1 MPIHNSIL
9 LDASGQPSAE
19 ALVRTGA
26 VLNVA
31 ISVHPALA
39 ASLDREGRIAPAPLT
54 GLALIDTGATMT
66 AIDHNVASQLD
77 LAPVGIIQTGT
88 AGGRMDCFLYPV
100 RITFPDAGLPGAD
113 LTHAA
118 GCDLAGQGYLA
129 LIGRDLLA
137 NFVLTYNG
145 PLGQIIL
152 AH

>member
-9 LDASGQPSAE
+9 LDANGQPSAQ

-26 VLNVA
+26 ILNVA

-39 ASLDREGRIAPAPLT
+39 ASLDRHGSFAPAPVT

-66 AIDHNVASQLD
+66 AIDQNVATQLD
-77 LAPVGIIQTGT
+77 LAPVGTIRTGT
-88 AGGRMDCFLYPV
+88 AGGRMDFSLYPV
-100 RITFPDAGLPGAD
+100 RITFPDAGLPGTD
-113 LTHAA
+113 LTRAA
-118 GCDLAGQGYLA
+118 GCDLAGQGYPA
-129 LIGRDLLA
+129 LIGRDILA
-137 NFVLTYNG
+137 NFVMTYNG